1 MSDAFD
7 AEYFQ
12 RFYGSHGRSAQGA
25 ADAARLC
32 RFVTAAAD
40 AQGVA
45 VESVLE
51 VGAGAGLWRDWFA
64 RHRASTR
71 YVSTDVSAFA
81 CERYRHRRLDIA
93 REKLSERFDLVVC
106 QGVLPYLADA
116 DALRAMDHLAAMT
129 GSLLYLE
136 CQTARDIAE
145 VCDPKRTDPAL
156 IARPARFYVERLER
170 SLIHLGLNLWAPK
183 RAARAY
189 WELETAT
196 LARR

>member
-7 AEYFQ
+7 ADYFQ
-12 RFYGSHGRSAQGA
+12 RFYGAHGRSAQGA

-40 AQGVA
+40 AQIVSLDA
-45 VESVLE
+45 VVE

-81 CERYRHRRLDIA
+81 CERYHHRRLDIA

-170 SLIHLGLNLWAPK
+170 SLIHLGLNLWAPT
-183 RAARAY
+183 RAAQSF
-189 WELETAT
+189 WELESGT